1 MKILHINGTDEG
13 GTYNLLFDIHKALI
27 KKKLKQ
33 RFIFLKKK
41 KNTNFCY
48 QENIFFYIHFYI
60 INFLKRS

>member
-41 KNTNFCY
+41 KY
-48 QENIFFYIHFYI
+48 K
-60 INFLKRS
+60 FLLSRKYLFLHSFLYN

>member
-41 KNTNFCY
+41 KI
-48 QENIFFYIHFYI
+48 QIFVIKKISFFTFIFI
-60 INFLKRS
+60 